1 METNPIYI
9 RSGDSRP
16 ESSLNSVYCIFQTCF
31 LASDKL
37 YYEIWALPHAILST
51 EVLSTSLGE
60 LRTSYPP
67 ADEIVLSSKP
77 KCVSYLPK
85 HWSDVDNS
93 LLVIRR
99 VSSSGTA
106 SPTAS
111 RPVVVA
117 VAAVVDIVRRR
128 IEEIGDGSKNVK
140 LSSG

>member
-1 METNPIYI
+1 M
-9 RSGDSRP
+9 
-16 ESSLNSVYCIFQTCF
+16 C
-31 LASDKL
+31 
-37 YYEIWALPHAILST
+37 
-51 EVLSTSLGE
+51 
-60 LRTSYPP
+60 
-67 ADEIVLSSKP
+67 
-77 KCVSYLPK
+77 SYLPK

-128 IEEIGDGSKNVK
+128 IEEIGDGYIFANELVAQDWYYNNEYKFGKMKDVK
-140 LSSG
+140 EVVIELMASNTYGIGDIITAEDKKLGDEKREEKRMQDDKRATDFGGEAEMEA